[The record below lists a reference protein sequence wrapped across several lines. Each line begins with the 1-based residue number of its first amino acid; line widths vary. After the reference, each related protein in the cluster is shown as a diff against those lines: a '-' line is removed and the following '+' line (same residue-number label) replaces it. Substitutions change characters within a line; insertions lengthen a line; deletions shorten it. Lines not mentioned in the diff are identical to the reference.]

1 MGFLHRVKG
10 QRRIP
15 ALSFHKTTDRFI
27 DETCFGEV
35 FAIDERW
42 VLPHGQSDRQTDALG
57 RRKIDMQF
65 SAVDSRHHIPN
76 HSPGR
81 GL

>member
-1 MGFLHRVKG
+1 
-10 QRRIP
+10 
-15 ALSFHKTTDRFI
+15 
-27 DETCFGEV
+27 
-35 FAIDERW
+35 

-76 HSPGR
+76 HSLGQ